1 MSETSADPALIGPF
15 GVLRKLGE
23 GAMGVVFE
31 GYDARLERKVAL
43 KLVRR
48 QLLNNPAVRE
58 RMTRE
63 AQAMARL
70 SSPNVVQV
78 YQVGEHD
85 GGIYLAMEYIE
96 GQTLATWLRA
106 EARPWQQVLRTIC
119 DAGRGLAAAHTAG
132 LVHRDFK
139 PDNVLV
145 DDRGR
150 ARVLDFGLVQ
160 AEGGPDDSAR
170 AALLEQELV
179 DTEQGMRSPQS
190 THPSPG
196 TSAPDRSSNLHWS
209 VRLTQMGNTLGTPA
223 YMSPEQHFGRVAS
236 PLADQFSFS
245 VTLYEALYGARPF
258 TGDSWAAIREAVR
271 HGVVPPPPLESQV
284 PRRVFKVLVRGLEI
298 DPAKRWPSMA
308 AMIEA
313 LEYDPWR
320 VRARVAATTAL
331 IGAASLASYA
341 VAVTRAEDG
350 QRCQVSGEQLVG
362 VWDPAREAAVARA
375 FAATHLPFATDTARR
390 VQSRIDAYARAWVAE
405 RQAACEDR
413 ASGAQTDHLADLRVA
428 CLDRR
433 KAHLSALVD
442 VFAAANNAV
451 VENAVQAATALP
463 SLATCADASGLLSF
477 VLPDDPAVAER
488 VTALRGDLAHA
499 DVFDRTGR
507 YEEGLTLARRT
518 REEATGLGYAPLD
531 AEAALVEGR
540 VLMNLV
546 RGEEAEAA
554 LQRATRLGIRHDLH
568 ATAAE
573 AATVR
578 MFVLGNHLGRPA
590 EALATAPFAESLI
603 QRAGDDAALRVLF
616 HNNVGTS
623 HQNRGELAAA
633 RGEYEQALARLR
645 QRGEREPFEAIV
657 HNNLGL
663 MHLEQ
668 GQLEAAWTHFIS
680 SSELFV
686 AILGEHHPLLAHPI
700 HGLGDVEVRRGRHLD
715 AIPHYLRSL
724 ALMEAT
730 YDAEHR
736 YLLYPLVGLGHAY
749 AGAGKVEQ
757 AEHDYS
763 RALRVAEANG
773 VRDNFLA
780 EAHAGLGELAAR
792 AGSPAKARRAF
803 EQAAAVYAEVGAG
816 DSEPGARAALR
827 AGELAA
833 AQGERAAA
841 RRWFEQVL
849 ATKSEA
855 AAPLR
860 AQASVLLQRNGT

>member
-1 MSETSADPALIGPF
+1 MSDTRADPVRIGPF

-23 GAMGVVFE
+23 GAMGVVYE
-31 GYDARLERKVAL
+31 GYDARLERKVAV

-48 QLLNNPAVRE
+48 QLLDNPAVRE

-85 GGIYLAMEYIE
+85 GGIYLAMEYVE
-96 GQTLATWLRA
+96 GETLATWLRTA
-106 EARPWQQVLRTIC
+106 PRPWQLVLRTIC
-119 DAGRGLAAAHTAG
+119 DAGRGLAAAHAAG

-145 DDRGR
+145 DERGR
-150 ARVLDFGLVQ
+150 ALVLDFGLVQ
-160 AEGGPDDSAR
+160 AEGGADDSAR
-170 AALLEQELV
+170 AAALEHELV
-179 DTEQGMRSPQS
+179 DTEQGWPSSQS
-190 THPSPG
+190 TNMSPG
-196 TSAPDRSSNLHWS
+196 TSSPDRSNNLHWS
-209 VRLTQMGNTLGTPA
+209 VRLTQMGNSLGTPA
-223 YMSPEQHFGRVAS
+223 YMSPEQHFGRPAS

-245 VTLYEALYGARPF
+245 TTLYEALYGVRPF
-258 TGDSWAAIREAVR
+258 GGDSWSAIRASVR
-271 HGVVPPPPLESQV
+271 RGVVPPPPLESQV
-284 PRRVFKVLVRGLEI
+284 PRRVFKALLRGLEI
-298 DPAKRWPSMA
+298 DPARRWPSMA

-313 LEYDPWR
+313 LEHDPWR
-320 VRARVAATTAL
+320 VRGRIAAMTAL
-331 IGAASLASYA
+331 IGAASLASYV
-341 VAVTRAEDG
+341 VAVSRAEDG
-350 QRCQVSGEQLVG
+350 RRCQVGVEQLAG

-390 VQSRIDAYARAWVAE
+390 VQGRIDAYARAWVTE

-413 ASGAQTDHLADLRVA
+413 ASGAQTDNLADLRVA

-463 SLATCADASGLLSF
+463 SLATCADAGGLLSF
-477 VLPDDPAVAER
+477 VLPDDPVVAGR
-488 VTALRGDLAHA
+488 VTALRADLARA

-507 YEEGLTLARRT
+507 YEEGLALARRT
-518 REEATGLGYAPLD
+518 RDDAAGLGYAPLD

-573 AATVR
+573 AATVH
-578 MFVLGNHLGRPA
+578 MFVVAHHLGRPL
-590 EALATAPFAESLI
+590 EALATAPFAESMI
-603 QRAGDDAALRVLF
+603 QRAGDDAVLRVLF
-616 HNNVGTS
+616 HNNVGTI
-623 HQNRGELAAA
+623 QQIRGDLAAA
-633 RGEYEQALARLR
+633 RGEYGQALAELR

-663 MHLEQ
+663 MYLEQ
-668 GQLEAAWTHFIS
+668 GQLDAAWTNFVS

-686 AILGEHHPLLAHPI
+686 AILGEQHPLLAHPI
-700 HGLGDVEVRRGRHLD
+700 HGLGDVEVRRGRHRD

-736 YLLYPLVGLGHAY
+736 YLLYPLVGLGKAH
-749 AGAGKVEQ
+749 AGAGNSDE
-757 AEHDYS
+757 ADHHYT
-763 RALRVAEANG
+763 RALRVADANG
-773 VRDNFLA
+773 IRDTLRA
-780 EAHAGLGELAAR
+780 EAHAGLGDLAAA
-792 AGSPAKARRAF
+792 AGELAKARDSY
-803 EQAAAVYAEVGAG
+803 EQAVAVYAEAGAG
-816 DSEPGARAALR
+816 DSEQGVRAALR

-841 RRWFEQVL
+841 TQWFEQVL

-855 AAPLR
+855 TAPLR
-860 AQASVLLQRNGT
+860 AQAAALLQRDGT